1 VGPYYSI
8 CKGFAVASRTIH
20 LQYYSSL
27 RKQIHSDLE
36 AQHIECTDF
45 SDNVC
50 DGAKLDLLVVS
61 SKFEGKPPLARH
73 RLVNTA
79 LSDLMNDIHALTI
92 KAWTPAQYEAKK
104 GQDS

>member
-1 VGPYYSI
+1 MGPYSI
-8 CKGFAVASRTIH
+8 CKKIRSCFSNDIIH
-20 LQYYSSL
+20 LHYYYSV
-27 RKQIHSDLE
+27 QIHSDLE
-36 AQHIECTDF
+36 AQHIKCTDF

-79 LSDLMNDIHALTI
+79 LSDLMDDIHALTI